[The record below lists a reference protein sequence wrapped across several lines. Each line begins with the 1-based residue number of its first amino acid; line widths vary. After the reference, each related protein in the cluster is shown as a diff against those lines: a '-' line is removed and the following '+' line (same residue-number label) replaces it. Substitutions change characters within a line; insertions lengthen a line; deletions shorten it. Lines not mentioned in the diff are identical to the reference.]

1 MSMGAITGGVYPA
14 APAPA
19 PGPAIGTGSRV
30 WDVCETEQQKLV
42 AQLATRVLALLC
54 VIGPFAFA
62 AILKVQSGTPSDALF
77 GVWVHSSGFAI
88 SLVVLGFAGSWGFPL
103 VAGVLA
109 GDLFSSEDRY
119 GTWKTVLTRSCTRGE
134 LFAGKLLAAGTFAIA
149 LVAVTAVS
157 SLVAG
162 LLLVGGSSLVDLSG
176 VLLSPGRV
184 VVLVLASWV
193 LCVLPT
199 LAYTSLAVLFSVAT
213 RNGIVGVI
221 GPALVALATQLLD
234 LIGKGVWVHMLLI
247 GSAFDGCH
255 GLFTSHRFYGPLV
268 VSSLVSVIWIVA
280 CVGAAWL
287 ILRRRDF
294 LGVSSSRGAGWTM
307 PVRVVAITIAVIAV
321 LALASN
327 LGPVGVTATRLRG
340 SIASE
345 FNNITL
351 LQQQLIGR
359 IPPAGA
365 QLAIQPS
372 CYRHGAVSEG
382 PGDWACTLDVY
393 LPQPGKVPFEQAA
406 VTYDVSVQS
415 NGCYKAQSPPSFVG
429 QQTMVDAQGQN
440 VVNPLFVVYGCFN
453 PL

>member
-1 MSMGAITGGVYPA
+1 MSATGAVAGGVP

-19 PGPAIGTGSRV
+19 PVAGTGSRV
-30 WDVCETEQQKLV
+30 WDVCRTEQQKLI

-134 LFAGKLLAAGTFAIA
+134 LFTGKVLAAMTFAVA

-157 SLVAG
+157 SLAAG
-162 LLLVGGSSLVDLSG
+162 VLLVGSASLVDLSG
-176 VLLSPGRV
+176 VLLSPGHAV
-184 VVLVLASWV
+184 ALVLVSWV

-247 GSAFDGCH
+247 GSAFDGFH
-255 GLFTSHRFYGPLV
+255 GLFTVHPFYGPLV
-268 VSSLVSVIWIVA
+268 VSSLVSLAWIAA
-280 CVGAAWL
+280 CLAAAWA

-294 LGVSSSRGAGWTM
+294 LGASASGSAGWIA
-307 PVRVVAITIAVIAV
+307 PVRVVAVAVCVIAV

-327 LGPVGVTATRLRG
+327 LGPVGVTAARLRDA
-340 SIASE
+340 IAPE

-359 IPPAGA
+359 TAPAGA
-365 QLAIQPS
+365 ELAIQPN
-372 CYRHGAVSEG
+372 CNRHGGKPEG
-382 PGDWACTLDVY
+382 PGDWSCTLDVY
-393 LPQPGKVPFEQAA
+393 LPQPGAVPFQQAP
-406 VTYDVSVQS
+406 VTYDISVQS

-429 QQTMVDAQGQN
+429 QQTMRDAHGDN